1 MSSRNNGCSFN
12 LQLSEFPKLE
22 TETVGVHF
30 DRWNKKCGWALEV
43 YAFLICNNTISCG
56 VEFGVKPLISPT
68 KTNYLASL
76 KITDNVNVSE
86 FSFL

>member
-22 TETVGVHF
+22 TEAVGVHF

-43 YAFLICNNTISCG
+43 YAFLICNQYYILWCG
-56 VEFGVKPLISPT
+56 IWS
-68 KTNYLASL
+68 
-76 KITDNVNVSE
+76 
-86 FSFL
+86 